1 VNLEQL
7 GWNDFFRAEWNTVER
22 GSDQAAR
29 VIAQHRE
36 LWHVAGTFGESR
48 AEPSGKLRLAVEEGG
63 DWPAVGD
70 WVSAGGESGQGMLV
84 RGVLPR
90 RSEIVRKTAGRG
102 VMPQVL
108 AANVDTILL
117 LMGLD
122 GDFNARRVERY
133 WSQLG
138 DSGSRV
144 VLLLNKADA
153 CGDAEASADEIRRSA
168 SGLDVRCASA
178 LTGKGLGDI
187 RCYLAPG
194 QTIALLGSSGVGK
207 STLLNRLLGEEKQAT
222 AEVRKKDSRGRH
234 TTIAR
239 QLFFLPGGAMVID
252 APGLRELQLWH
263 AAEGVTQ
270 AFGDVENLAERCRFR
285 DCTHSSEPG
294 CAVLGAVQ
302 DGELE
307 PGRLENR
314 RKLLRE
320 QAFLERKL
328 DKGEEAKNRSR
339 MKVLHRAVRQMYR
352 ERDKDGKP

>member
-1 VNLEQL
+1 
-7 GWNDFFRAEWNTVER
+7 
-22 GSDQAAR
+22 
-29 VIAQHRE
+29 
-36 LWHVAGTFGESR
+36 
-48 AEPSGKLRLAVEEGG
+48 
-63 DWPAVGD
+63 
-70 WVSAGGESGQGMLV
+70 
-84 RGVLPR
+84 
-90 RSEIVRKTAGRG
+90 
-102 VMPQVL
+102 MPQVL

-133 WSQLG
+133 LSQLW

-153 CGDAEASADEIRRSA
+153 CDDAETRADELRRSA
-168 SGLDVRCASA
+168 LGLNVLCVSA
-178 LTGKGLGDI
+178 LTGKGLSDL
-187 RCYLAPG
+187 RCYITPG

-222 AEVRKKDSRGRH
+222 AEVRKNDSRGRH
-234 TTIAR
+234 TTTAR

-270 AFGDVENLAERCRFR
+270 AFGDVENLAESCRFR

-294 CAVLGAVQ
+294 CAVIGAVQ
-302 DGELE
+302 HGELE
-307 PGRLENR
+307 PERLENR

-328 DKGEEAKNRSR
+328 DQGAEAKNRSR

-352 ERDKDGKP
+352 ERDKGGKP